1 MENMTAERLQQE
13 IDSMTGREVVMIY
26 GRIYGDSK
34 FPDFWK
40 IDHSLNGFYT
50 ISGPD
55 FLTFGEK
62 LEVRK
67 NGEGSFEIKITNGPE
82 DAYDTVG
89 YVYMKNVYQVNI
101 LRPTENTAEAS
112 A

>member
-13 IDSMTGREVVMIY
+13 IDRLNGNEVIMIY
-26 GRIYGDSK
+26 GRIYRDSK

-40 IDHSLNGFYT
+40 IDHCLNGFYT

-62 LEVRK
+62 LQVMK
-67 NGEGSFEIKITNGPE
+67 KGDGYFQIKITNGPGDE
-82 DAYDTVG
+82 RDIVG
-89 YVYMKNVYQVNI
+89 YVYIKHVYKITVNT
-101 LRPTENTAEAS
+101 PEAS

>member
-13 IDSMTGREVVMIY
+13 IDGLTGWKYILIS
-26 GRIYGDSK
+26 GRMEENAK

-62 LEVRK
+62 LQVMK
-67 NGEGSFEIKITNGPE
+67 KGDGYFQIKITKGADVGE
-82 DAYDTVG
+82 DIIG
-89 YVYMKNVYQVNI
+89 YCYLKNVYKIDVNT
-101 LRPTENTAEAS
+101 PEAS

>member
-13 IDSMTGREVVMIY
+13 IDELKGWKYILISGRMEK
-26 GRIYGDSK
+26 DAK

-67 NGEGSFEIKITNGPE
+67 KGDGFFEIQITNAVIDNAQG
-82 DAYDTVG
+82 YDIVG
-89 YVYMKNVYQVNI
+89 YVYMKNVYRITVNT
-101 LRPTENTAEAS
+101 PEAS

>member
-13 IDSMTGREVVMIY
+13 IDGLTGWKYILIS
-26 GRIYGDSK
+26 GRMETGSK

-50 ISGPD
+50 VSGPD

-67 NGEGSFEIKITNGPE
+67 KGDGFFEIQITNAVPDNAQG
-82 DAYDTVG
+82 YDIVG
-89 YVYMKNVYQVNI
+89 YVYMKNVYRI
-101 LRPTENTAEAS
+101 TINTPEAS

>member
-1 MENMTAERLQQE
+1 MESMTAERLQQE
-13 IDSMTGREVVMIY
+13 IDGLTGWKYILIS
-26 GRIYGDSK
+26 GRMETDSK

-62 LEVRK
+62 LQVMK
-67 NGEGSFEIKITNGPE
+67 KGDGFFQIKIENGA
-82 DAYDTVG
+82 DIVG
-89 YVYMKNVYQVNI
+89 YCYLKNVYSITVNT
-101 LRPTENTAEAS
+101 PEAQ

>member
-1 MENMTAERLQQE
+1 MESMTAERLQQE
-13 IDSMTGREVVMIY
+13 IDELKGWKYILIS
-26 GRIYGDSK
+26 GRIEKDSK

-62 LEVRK
+62 LQVVEK
-67 NGEGSFEIKITNGPE
+67 GDGYFQIKITNGPGDE
-82 DAYDTVG
+82 RDIVG
-89 YVYMKNVYQVNI
+89 YVYIKHVYKITVNT
-101 LRPTENTAEAS
+101 PEAS

>member
-1 MENMTAERLQQE
+1 MESMTAERLQQE
-13 IDSMTGREVVMIY
+13 IDELTGWKYILIS
-26 GRIYGDSK
+26 GRMEKDAK

-55 FLTFGEK
+55 FITFGEK
-62 LEVRK
+62 LQVEQK
-67 NGEGSFEIKITNGPE
+67 GDGFFAIKITNKSSDE
-82 DAYDTVG
+82 RDLVG
-89 YVYMKNVYQVNI
+89 YVYIKYVCKITVNT
-101 LRPTENTAEAS
+101 PEAS

>member
-13 IDSMTGREVVMIY
+13 IDSMTSREVVMIY

-67 NGEGSFEIKITNGPE
+67 NGLESFEIKIVNGPE
-82 DAYDTVG
+82 DAYDIVG

-101 LRPTENTAEAS
+101 IRPTENTAEAS